1 MEASALRL
9 PAGRASPRP
18 ERDTTRAMS
27 QENVQIVRSFAFGF
41 QHRQHERAF
50 EFYDPDDPTVG
61 PCGW

>member
-1 MEASALRL
+1 
-9 PAGRASPRP
+9 
-18 ERDTTRAMS
+18 MS
-27 QENVQIVRSFAFGF
+27 QENVEIVRSFAFGF